1 MEQCGE
7 EFQRLTKYSR
17 ELLGWPPAADAES
30 PGQRRP
36 VVRRV
41 PLPPPQDAPPCHLWE
56 AIARRRSV
64 RRYAPRPLSLEQ
76 VSRLLWAT
84 QGITGRAGGHAF
96 RAAPSAG
103 ALYPLDT
110 YLVANRIDGL
120 PAGLYYYRVGE
131 HELGLLLEGD
141 LSEAI
146 AAAAAG
152 QQMAA
157 EAAAV
162 FVWAAVLE
170 RSTPKYGQRAYRYI
184 YLDAGHLGGQLHLAC
199 EALGLGC
206 CAIGAF
212 LDDEM
217 DRLTGLD
224 GTRETV
230 IYLSTVGSRP

>member
-1 MEQCGE
+1 MDTCGE

-17 ELLGWPPAADAES
+17 GLLGGPPGPEVPEAGEA
-30 PGQRRP
+30 RR

-41 PLPPPQDAPPCHLWE
+41 ALPPPGEAPPSDLWE
-56 AIARRRSV
+56 AIGRRRSI
-64 RRYAPRPLSLEQ
+64 RRYASRPLALVEL
-76 VSRLLWAT
+76 SRLLWAT
-84 QGITGRAGGHAF
+84 QGITARAGAHAF

-110 YLVANRIDGL
+110 YVVSNRVDGL
-120 PAGLYYYRVGE
+120 PAGLYTYQVGD

-184 YLDAGHLGGQLHLAC
+184 YLDAGHLGAHLHLAC

-212 LDDEM
+212 LDDEV
-217 DRLTGLD
+217 DRLLGLD
-224 GTRETV
+224 GTRETA
-230 IYLSTVGSRP
+230 IYLSAIGPQR